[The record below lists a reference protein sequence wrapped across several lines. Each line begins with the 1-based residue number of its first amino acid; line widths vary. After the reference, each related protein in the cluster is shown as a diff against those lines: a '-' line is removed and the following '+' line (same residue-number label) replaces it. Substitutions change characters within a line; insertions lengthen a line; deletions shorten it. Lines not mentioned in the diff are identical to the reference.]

1 MKEKIKTG
9 IIIFLLGMFIFL
21 TTYRKKDL
29 DLTYQDIYQEQIYQL
44 CLEKAMAEYNLE
56 VELKKTGS
64 NE

>member
-44 CLEKAMAEYNLE
+44 YLEKAMAEYDLE
-56 VELKKTGS
+56 IELNKK
-64 NE
+64 NYE